1 MWLELFA
8 WIESFAGVSFD
19 PTEMLDVCTEDMAFT
34 DPFGWKSNIDIAVD
48 DVMELLNTLEE
59 HKLEAPDSLGEIAEV
74 KAGFAQQ
81 MMSEIIDKVNNI
93 KTRLNLEITKIKG
106 LNGLRSNV
114 ELLANLIEYCKDND
128 MEVAISAE
136 KFDELN
142 RVNDNDIVNVLGI
155 HNRDMM
161 NIWQA
166 VSEVSELYDYE
177 DEDAFDNE
185 TENEDIEDDEKFDID
200 SL

>member
-1 MWLELFA
+1 
-8 WIESFAGVSFD
+8 
-19 PTEMLDVCTEDMAFT
+19 MLDVCTEDMAFT

-128 MEVAISAE
+128 MEAAISAE

-185 TENEDIEDDEKFDID
+185 TENEDIEDDEKFDLD